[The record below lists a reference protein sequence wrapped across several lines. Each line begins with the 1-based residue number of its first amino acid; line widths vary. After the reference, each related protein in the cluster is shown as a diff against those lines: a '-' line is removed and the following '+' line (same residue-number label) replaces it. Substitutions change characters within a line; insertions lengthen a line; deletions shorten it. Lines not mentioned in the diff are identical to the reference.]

1 MYQAKIIRIVNIE
14 KHPDADRLQIIR
26 YNSMSFVVDLSFN
39 AGDLVCLFPTDGQLS
54 HDFCRHNN
62 LYRVS
67 ALNDDETATGYFEN
81 SRRVRAQPFRKV
93 KSEGFVC
100 KLEAFNYIPGNK
112 KFELLQTE
120 GYEFDSLDGVVVCEK
135 YVTEATKQAMAR
147 NKARKSKQQEIEY
160 MLNKHFETG
169 QLDYKI
175 DTVPDDCLVIITE
188 KLHGTSGRTGMVR
201 IEKRVTPWY
210 KRMVNNLFRRR
221 VFDEVFE
228 STYGAVTGTRNTIC
242 NTRPDVTTPGASDHY
257 RWMIH
262 EQIAPMLK
270 KGETVYYEIVGY
282 TNTGQTIMNIQ
293 SVAALKNKNMT
304 KAYGDTMEFSYG
316 CYPHPN
322 EDHDAVKQFDVY
334 VYRITMQGHG
344 GDSVDLSWFELRKRC
359 VELGLKFVPE
369 LCILY
374 FDTRHKEINNAKLTI
389 SAYVGTFL
397 DDGPSILDARH
408 IREGVCVRI
417 ESPEGMT
424 ILKSKNY
431 AFKVLEGI
439 IKEDSKSVDVEESN

>member
-14 KHPDADRLQIIR
+14 KVESADRLQVIR
-26 YNSMSFVVDLSFN
+26 HNSMSFVVDLSFN

-54 HDFCRHNN
+54 EDFCRNNN
-62 LYRVS
+62 LYRDSSKNSDKTV
-67 ALNDDETATGYFEN
+67 AGYFED

-112 KFELLQTE
+112 KFDLLQTE

-160 MLNKHFETG
+160 MLNKHFDTA

-175 DTVPDDCLVIITE
+175 DSIIDQGNLVIFTE
-188 KLHGTSGRTGMVR
+188 KLEGTSGRTGIVR

-210 KRMVNNLFRRR
+210 KRMVNNLFKRR
-221 VFDEVFE
+221 VFDEVYE
-228 STYGAVTGTRNTIC
+228 STYGAVSGTRNTIC
-242 NTRPDVTTPGASDHY
+242 NTRLDITTPGASDYY

-262 EQIAPMLK
+262 EQITPMLK
-270 KGETVYYEIVGY
+270 KGETIYYEIVGY
-282 TNTGQTIMNIQ
+282 TNTGAPIMGEQ
-293 SVAALKNKNMT
+293 STAKLQDKEIKKRFGPMMV
-304 KAYGDTMEFSYG
+304 FSYG
-316 CYPHPN
+316 CEPRPN

-334 VYRITMQGHG
+334 VYRITMQCPS
-344 GDSVDLSWFELRKRC
+344 GDSIDLSWLAVMNRAFQ
-359 VELGLKFVPE
+359 LGLKCVP
-369 LCILY
+369 ILG
-374 FDTRHKEINNAKLTI
+374 I
-389 SAYVGTFL
+389 AYIPSGQDVQSYIKSTVAGML
-397 DDGPSILDARH
+397 DDGPSILDSRH

-424 ILKSKNY
+424 ILKAKNY
-431 AFKVLEGI
+431 TYKLLSGI

>member
-14 KHPDADRLQIIR
+14 KHPDADRLRVIH
-26 YNSMSFVVDLSFN
+26 YNSMNFVVDLSFN

-54 HDFCRHNN
+54 EDFCRNNN
-62 LYRVS
+62 LYRDSSKNSDKTV
-67 ALNDDETATGYFEN
+67 AGYFED

-135 YVTEATKQAMAR
+135 YVTEATKRAMAR
-147 NKARKSKQQEIEY
+147 NKANKSKQQEIEY

-169 QLDYKI
+169 QLDYRI
-175 DTVPDDCLVIITE
+175 DSVPDECLVIVTE

-210 KRMVNNLFRRR
+210 KRMVNNLFKRR

-228 STYGAVTGTRNTIC
+228 TTYGAVSGTRNTIC
-242 NTRPDVTTPGASDHY
+242 NTRPDVTTPGASDYY
-257 RWMIH
+257 RWIIH
-262 EQIAPMLK
+262 ERIAPMLK

-282 TNTGQTIMNIQ
+282 TNTCQTIMNTQ
-293 SVAALKNKNMT
+293 SVKALKNKELSRM
-304 KAYGDTMEFSYG
+304 YGDTMEFSYG
-316 CYPHPN
+316 CDPI
-322 EDHDAVKQFDVY
+322 EKQFDVY

-344 GDSVDLSWFELRKRC
+344 GDSVDLSWFELQKRC
-359 VELGLKFVPE
+359 NELNLKHVPE
-369 LCILY
+369 LYVMY
-374 FDTRHKEINNAKLTI
+374 FDPFHNEIGEQKLTI
-389 SAYVGTFL
+389 ASFVSTL
-397 DDGPSILDARH
+397 LNDGPSILDTRH

-431 AFKVLEGI
+431 AFKMLESHV
-439 IKEDSKSVDVEESN
+439 KEDSKAVDVEESN